1 MKKKVIIV
9 IAEDDAGHAKLIKKN
24 IRRAGF
30 YNEIKHFTDG
40 EQTLDYFLG
49 DKSDISSHDHV
60 LLLDIRMPKI
70 DGITVLS
77 KLRQNL
83 QQIKIPVI
91 IITTTDDPHE
101 IKKCYKLGCNS
112 YLVKPIEYGNFVEAF
127 NQTGLFPTSANKE
140 ASKKANT

>member
-1 MKKKVIIV
+1 MNKKVIIV
-9 IAEDDAGHAKLIKKN
+9 IAEDDAGHAKLIKNN

-30 YNEIKHFTDG
+30 HNEIKHFTDG
-40 EQTLDYFLG
+40 EQTLDYFFS
-49 DKSDISSHDHV
+49 DKSDVTGHNHV

-101 IKKCYKLGCNS
+101 IKKCFKLGCNS
-112 YLVKPIEYGNFVEAF
+112 YLVKPIEYENFVEAF
-127 NQTGLFPTSANKE
+127 NQTGLF
-140 ASKKANT
+140 